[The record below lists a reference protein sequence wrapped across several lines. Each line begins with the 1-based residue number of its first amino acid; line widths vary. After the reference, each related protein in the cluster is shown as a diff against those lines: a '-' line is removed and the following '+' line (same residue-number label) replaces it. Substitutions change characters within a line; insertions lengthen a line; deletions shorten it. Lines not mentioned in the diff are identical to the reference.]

1 MELKRIKKTLSM
13 KGIVFTEFLDLV
25 EDKFGLEMVD
35 KIIINTNL
43 KSEGVYTSIGTYSFS
58 EMLQLLQHLSKY
70 TDISI
75 DNLLLIYGEH
85 FFSVI
90 ENSYPGLLATYK
102 DPIEMLSS
110 IENHI
115 HVEVLKIY
123 PDAELPTF
131 LVEEKSE
138 ISLIMVYKSSRAM
151 HHFGLGLMN
160 KTFEHF
166 NTTATIQ
173 LEKIKEDGTEVR
185 FTVIKN

>member
-1 MELKRIKKTLSM
+1 M
-13 KGIVFTEFLDLV
+13 KGIVFTEFLELV

-35 KIIINTNL
+35 NIITSSNL
-43 KSEGVYTSIGTYSFS
+43 ESEGIYTAVGTYSFS
-58 EMLQLLQHLSKY
+58 EMLQLLQHLSKN
-70 TDISI
+70 TGISI
-75 DNLLLIYGEH
+75 DNLLLVYAEH

-90 ENSYPGLLATYK
+90 EQNYPGLLATYK
-102 DPIEMLSS
+102 DPIEMISS

-115 HVEVLKIY
+115 HVEVRKIY

-131 LVEEKSE
+131 EVVSKTKNSLVMIYTSG
-138 ISLIMVYKSSRAM
+138 RAM

-166 NTTATIQ
+166 NSTATIE

-185 FTVIKN
+185 FIINKN